1 MSVTISIVASSP
13 PVECGEGCDCGPRQ
27 TWRDAVRVL
36 ERDLQRRYGASVTVE
51 YVDLFSVDSSR
62 FPEVLEGIA
71 GGSMQLPVVIAAGH
85 VISAGAK
92 LRASIVGEALLSL
105 GLLPDSQG

>member
-1 MSVTISIVASSP
+1 MTVTVVASSP
-13 PVECGEGCDCGPRQ
+13 PIQCGVGCDCGPRQ

-51 YVDLFSVDSSR
+51 YVDLFSVDSGR

-71 GGSMQLPVVIAAGH
+71 GGSMPLPVVIAAGH
-85 VISAGAK
+85 AISAGAK
-92 LRASIVGEALLSL
+92 LRASIVGQALLSL
-105 GLLPDSQG
+105 GLLPDLQET